1 MGDVIVFPAD
11 EERPVEVYEHRQVFV
26 GFLELKPLAEVMTD
40 ERKCAV
46 CGWWAW
52 EGRHTSPCRDGADC
66 GEPAAHH
73 AFQATPLPER
83 HLVLP
88 TEDDK

>member
-66 GEPAAHH
+66 GEPGRSPCVPGDAA
-73 AFQATPLPER
+73 ARAPSGPAYGG
-83 HLVLP
+83 
-88 TEDDK
+88 